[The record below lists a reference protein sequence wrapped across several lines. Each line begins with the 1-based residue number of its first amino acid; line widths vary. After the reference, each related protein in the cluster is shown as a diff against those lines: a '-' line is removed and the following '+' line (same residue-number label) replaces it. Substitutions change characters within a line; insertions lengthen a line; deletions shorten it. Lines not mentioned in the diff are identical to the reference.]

1 MATAAKRVLL
11 KLSGELLCEPG
22 GFGVQPAEVQ
32 KLANQISAGL
42 ELGNTELALV
52 CGGGNFLRGAAIAGD
67 EIGRVT
73 GDNMGMLATIMNA
86 LALQS
91 ALERAGVDSRVLS
104 AIPVNDLAEPFIRRR
119 ALRHLDKG
127 RVVILAGGTGNPYF
141 TTDTTA
147 ALRALQ
153 IRADVL
159 AKGTKVD
166 GIYSDDPKTN
176 PDAEFYD
183 RLTFIEVLQRRLK
196 VMDST
201 AISLCMDNALP
212 VNVFNMREEGN
223 VERLLAGE
231 RLGTLVEAE
240 ATAEAAAAAAAK

>member
-1 MATAAKRVLL
+1 MVARRILL
-11 KLSGELLCEPG
+11 KLSGELLCSKG
-22 GFGVQPAEVQ
+22 GFGVEPPEVQ
-32 KLANQISAGL
+32 KLASQIKVGL
-42 ELGNTELALV
+42 EAADTELALV
-52 CGGGNFLRGAAIAGD
+52 CGGGNFLRGATIAGD
-67 EIGRVT
+67 EIGRVS

-91 ALERAGVDSRVLS
+91 ALDRIGVDTRVLS

-119 ALRHLDKG
+119 ALRHLEKG

-153 IRADVL
+153 VRADLL

-166 GIYSDDPKTN
+166 GVYTADPETD
-176 PDAEFYD
+176 PTAERYD
-183 RLTFIEVLQRRLK
+183 RLTFLEVLQQRLM

-201 AISLCMDNALP
+201 AISLCMENNLR
-212 VNVFNMREEGN
+212 VNVFNMREEGS

-231 RLGTLVEAE
+231 RLGTLIEGGDAPRPN
-240 ATAEAAAAAAAK
+240 EAAARSG